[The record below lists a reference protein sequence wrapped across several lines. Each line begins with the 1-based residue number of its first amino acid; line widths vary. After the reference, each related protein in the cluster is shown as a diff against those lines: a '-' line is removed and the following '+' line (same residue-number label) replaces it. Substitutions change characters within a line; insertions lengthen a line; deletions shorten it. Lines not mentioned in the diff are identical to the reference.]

1 MVDPD
6 PITTKTDEEL
16 AREARAGSRRS
27 FEELAHRYKRRLFVY
42 LRPRL
47 GSDQDAEDMVQ
58 ETFLKLFRNI
68 RSYDSAFQFS
78 TWLYTS
84 ANRLAI
90 SSYRKKKIAS
100 GRLDVEEAGA
110 LVDPEVGAAGSAGI
124 WDAARNL
131 GGSQYRVL
139 WLRYG
144 EDMTIEA
151 IAASLG
157 KSRLAVRLLLHRAR
171 KGLMKRVCPVPAMA
185 TATKTA
191 AVKETP
197 LG

>member
-1 MVDPD
+1 
-6 PITTKTDEEL
+6 
-16 AREARAGSRRS
+16 
-27 FEELAHRYKRRLFVY
+27 
-42 LRPRL
+42 
-47 GSDQDAEDMVQ
+47 
-58 ETFLKLFRNI
+58 
-68 RSYDSAFQFS
+68 
-78 TWLYTS
+78 
-84 ANRLAI
+84 LAI
-90 SSYRKKKIAS
+90 SSYRKKKIPS
-100 GRLDVEEAGA
+100 GRLDVEAAGA

-124 WDAARNL
+124 WAAARNL

-171 KGLMKRVCPVPAMA
+171 KNLMRRVCPAPVMA

-191 AVKETP
+191 AIKETP